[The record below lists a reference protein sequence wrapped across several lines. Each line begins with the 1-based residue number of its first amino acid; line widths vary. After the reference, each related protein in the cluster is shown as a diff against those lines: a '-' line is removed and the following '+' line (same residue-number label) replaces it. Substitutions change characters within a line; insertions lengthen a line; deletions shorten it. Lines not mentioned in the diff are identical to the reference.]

1 MSGLPP
7 LPGDPGA
14 VRLLADRLTGTAQ
27 RLAALAGVLAR
38 LRDGAT
44 WDGPAGDAFGAR
56 LREVAPVLDAVA
68 ARLGGSAAPLRVLA
82 NAMAEAQVVVSAAV
96 LDLDE
101 AEHAYAVLED
111 RAVALC
117 AAGRPED
124 DPDLLVV
131 RHLQVDQVEAQQV
144 ARARHAA
151 AAERFRE
158 ADARC
163 AAVLRSL
170 TVDGL
175 ADDLPYRVLVG
186 VSTAGHDVAAL
197 GQVATVVP
205 ELKPVVAVAD
215 AAAVA
220 ADAALLVAYGEG
232 DARQFATD
240 AGLAATGALG
250 GVLRTGATIGA
261 RRTADGIVSTGRLT
275 AAQRVARGAVHE
287 ARARRD
293 ALRASF
299 RVPPR
304 ARHRQLAPRWPGAT
318 VGGARRA
325 RRWADDPSDAGP
337 AEVRGAP
344 GCSRGARG
352 CPSAGRPG
360 LPRRL
365 AAGDGQ
371 RAAGAADVRRRHHAR
386 GDEEGPQAPHRAH
399 RGGWECAVN
408 ERAAQP
414 TSSDVPWRAV
424 SGAGGEPV
432 ECAC

>member
-44 WDGPAGDAFGAR
+44 WDSPAGDAFGAR

-68 ARLGGSAAPLRVLA
+68 ARLGGSAAPLRALA
-82 NAMAEAQVVVSAAV
+82 DAMAEAQVVVSAAV

-117 AAGRPED
+117 AAGRQD
-124 DPDLLVV
+124 HDPDLLLV

-175 ADDLPYRVLVG
+175 ADALPYRVLVG
-186 VSTAGHDVAAL
+186 VSGAGHAVAAL

-220 ADAALLVAYGEG
+220 ADATLLVAYGEG
-232 DARQFATD
+232 DGRQLATD
-240 AGLAATGALG
+240 AGLAATGTLG
-250 GVLRTGATIGA
+250 GVLRTGATLGA

-293 ALRASF
+293 TLRASF
-299 RVPPR
+299 RVPP
-304 ARHRQLAPRWPGAT
+304 ARGTASSLTGGPAPRSVAGAGFRAGLT
-318 VGGARRA
+318 IPAMTAQLRSGARRA
-325 RRWADDPSDAGP
+325 AQGVNTAARQRVDRAFLDDW
-337 AEVRGAP
+337 
-344 GCSRGARG
+344 
-352 CPSAGRPG
+352 
-360 LPRRL
+360 RL
-365 AAGDGQ
+365 ATANGPQAQ
-371 RAAGAADVRRRHHAR
+371 RMYAAGATLEVTRKTLKPRTEDTEGGGNVR
-386 GDEEGPQAPHRAH
+386 
-399 RGGWECAVN
+399 
-408 ERAAQP
+408 
-414 TSSDVPWRAV
+414 
-424 SGAGGEPV
+424 
-432 ECAC
+432 

>member
-27 RLAALAGVLAR
+27 RLSALAGVLAR

-68 ARLGGSAAPLRVLA
+68 TRLGGSAAPLRALA
-82 NAMAEAQVVVSAAV
+82 DAMAEAQVVVSAAV

-117 AAGRPED
+117 GAGRSED
-124 DPDLLVV
+124 DPDLLLV
-131 RHLQVDQVEAQQV
+131 RHLQIDQVEVQQV

-151 AAERFRE
+151 ATERFRE

-163 AAVLRSL
+163 AAILRSL

-175 ADDLPYRVLVG
+175 ADALPYRVLVG
-186 VSTAGHDVAAL
+186 VSGAGHAVATL
-197 GQVATVVP
+197 GPLATVVP

-215 AAAVA
+215 PVAVA
-220 ADAALLVAYGEG
+220 ADAALLVGYGEG
-232 DARQFATD
+232 DARQLATD
-240 AGLAATGALG
+240 AALAATGALG
-250 GVLRTGATIGA
+250 GTLRTGATLGA
-261 RRTADGIVSTGRLT
+261 RRTADGIVTTGRLT
-275 AAQRVARGAVHE
+275 AAQRVALGAVQR

-299 RVPPR
+299 QVPP
-304 ARHRQLAPRWPGAT
+304 ARGTASSLVGGPAPRSVVGAGPGPGLTIPAMAAHLRS
-318 VGGARRA
+318 GARRA
-325 RRWADDPSDAGP
+325 VTGVNTAARQRVDRAFLDDW
-337 AEVRGAP
+337 
-344 GCSRGARG
+344 
-352 CPSAGRPG
+352 
-360 LPRRL
+360 RL
-365 AAGDGQ
+365 ATAN
-371 RAAGAADVRRRHHAR
+371 
-386 GDEEGPQAPHRAH
+386 GPQAQRMYAAGTTLEVAKTTAQKRRADSSE
-399 RGGWECAVN
+399 GGGNV
-408 ERAAQP
+408 R
-414 TSSDVPWRAV
+414 
-424 SGAGGEPV
+424 
-432 ECAC
+432 

>member
-7 LPGDPGA
+7 LAGDPGA

-68 ARLGGSAAPLRVLA
+68 ARLGGSAAPLRALA

-117 AAGRPED
+117 AAGRRED

-131 RHLQVDQVEAQQV
+131 RHLQVDQVEAQQL

-220 ADAALLVAYGEG
+220 ADATLLVAYGEG

-250 GVLRTGATIGA
+250 GALRTGATIGA

-275 AAQRVARGAVHE
+275 AAQRVARGAVHD

-299 RVPPR
+299 RVPP
-304 ARHRQLAPRWPGAT
+304 ARGTASSLLGGPAPRSVAGAGAGLT
-318 VGGARRA
+318 IPAMRAQLRSGARRA
-325 RRWADDPSDAGP
+325 ALGVNTA
-337 AEVRGAP
+337 
-344 GCSRGARG
+344 ARQRVDR
-352 CPSAGRPG
+352 AF
-360 LPRRL
+360 LDNWRL
-365 AAGDGQ
+365 ATAN
-371 RAAGAADVRRRHHAR
+371 
-386 GDEEGPQAPHRAH
+386 GPQAQRMYAAGTTLEVTRKTVKPRTEPTE
-399 RGGWECAVN
+399 GGGNV
-408 ERAAQP
+408 R
-414 TSSDVPWRAV
+414 
-424 SGAGGEPV
+424 
-432 ECAC
+432 

>member
-44 WDGPAGDAFGAR
+44 WDSPAGDAFGAR

-68 ARLGGSAAPLRVLA
+68 ARLGGSAAPLRALA
-82 NAMAEAQVVVSAAV
+82 DAMAEAQVVVSAAV

-117 AAGRPED
+117 AAGRPD
-124 DPDLLVV
+124 HDPDLLLV

-175 ADDLPYRVLVG
+175 ADALPYRVLVG
-186 VSTAGHDVAAL
+186 VSGAGHAVAAL

-220 ADAALLVAYGEG
+220 ADATLLVAYGEG
-232 DARQFATD
+232 DGRQLATD
-240 AGLAATGALG
+240 DGLAATGTLG
-250 GVLRTGATIGA
+250 GVLRTGATLGA

-293 ALRASF
+293 TLRASF
-299 RVPPR
+299 RVPPARGTASSLTGGPDLRSVAGAGFR
-304 ARHRQLAPRWPGAT
+304 AGLTIPAMTAQLRS
-318 VGGARRA
+318 GARRA
-325 RRWADDPSDAGP
+325 AQGVNTAARQRVDRAFLDDW
-337 AEVRGAP
+337 
-344 GCSRGARG
+344 
-352 CPSAGRPG
+352 
-360 LPRRL
+360 RL
-365 AAGDGQ
+365 ATANGPQAQ
-371 RAAGAADVRRRHHAR
+371 RMYAAGATLEVTRKTLKPRTEDTEGGGNVR
-386 GDEEGPQAPHRAH
+386 
-399 RGGWECAVN
+399 
-408 ERAAQP
+408 
-414 TSSDVPWRAV
+414 
-424 SGAGGEPV
+424 
-432 ECAC
+432 